1 MPQARLK
8 FGVAGVAPEVRAVEF
23 AQEVELVA
31 PGAGRD
37 AGLCLL
43 AGLVVLPLL
52 QDVVNGRLRVAF
64 HEAGDLRDWGR
75 SSSRPAIVFRTP
87 FKAEPMMSSPG
98 DVVELAR
105 QLRKTLGDG
114 PTLMVDVSYLFHD
127 VPTAA
132 RVCRELEP
140 LGVYLFETPFRV
152 DSSVPYAEL
161 AARTSIPLALGN
173 TASRAGSSSTR

>member
-1 MPQARLK
+1 
-8 FGVAGVAPEVRAVEF
+8 
-23 AQEVELVA
+23 
-31 PGAGRD
+31 
-37 AGLCLL
+37 
-43 AGLVVLPLL
+43 
-52 QDVVNGRLRVAF
+52 
-64 HEAGDLRDWGR
+64 
-75 SSSRPAIVFRTP
+75 
-87 FKAEPMMSSPG
+87 MSSP
-98 DVVELAR
+98 DAVVELAR

-140 LGVYLFETPFRV
+140 LGVYLFETPFPV

-173 TASRAGSSSTR
+173 TASRAGSSST